1 MTPTNSPTLFQGTP
15 PPDQAALSLVQ
26 AARHLTLEQIA
37 VCSAIVALGVA
48 AFFASRW
55 GMGWLRGRYP
65 GGLTDWLYALRWPI
79 GSAIFYTALDRG
91 LDVLTHL
98 PAWFWP
104 LKSSLYRLVLIIVAV
119 GASIR
124 TADLLVGIARKS
136 FFSEELATD
145 TEIHKVMT
153 RIFRGIILFIAA
165 VIILDNL
172 GVKIL
177 GLLTAA
183 GFLGGAL
190 ALASKET
197 LSNVLGYF
205 AILADRIF
213 RTGDRIAFEKYD
225 GFVRERG
232 LRSIRL
238 EALSGE
244 LLTIP
249 NTQLVNYPVRRLTS
263 NEGLSLL
270 SVEVGLLYDYDR
282 SKLEEIIRLV
292 CAALEKRFP
301 GADPVGRFFEFGDS
315 AQKIRFSLRAAYR
328 DGNEFMRDTTTAH
341 LVAREACDRAG
352 FKFAFPTRTVE
363 LHQSK
368 PSST

>member
-1 MTPTNSPTLFQGTP
+1 MTPTNLPALWQGAP
-15 PPDQAALSLVQ
+15 APDEAALSLAR

-37 VCSAIVALGVA
+37 VCSGIIAFGVIV
-48 AFFASRW
+48 FFASLW
-55 GMGWLRGRYP
+55 GLGRLRTRYP
-65 GGLTDWLYALRWPI
+65 GGLAEWLYALRWSI

-104 LKSSLYRLVLIIVAV
+104 LKSNLYRLLMIIVAV

-124 TADLLVGIARKS
+124 SADLLVGLVRQR

-145 TEIHKVMT
+145 TEVHKVIT
-153 RIFRGIILFIAA
+153 RIFRGVILFIAA

-172 GVKIL
+172 GVKVL
-177 GLLTAA
+177 GLITAA

-197 LSNVLGYF
+197 LANVLGYF
-205 AILADRIF
+205 EILADRIF

-244 LLTIP
+244 ILTIP

-270 SVEVGLLYDYDR
+270 SVEAGLLYDYDR
-282 SKLEEIIRLV
+282 PKLEEAIRVV
-292 CAALEKRFP
+292 CAALEKKFP
-301 GADPVGRFFEFGDS
+301 GGEPAGRFFEFGES
-315 AQKIRFSLRAAYR
+315 AQKIRFSLRTPYR
-328 DGNEFMRDTTTAH
+328 DGVEFMRDTTTAH
-341 LVAREACDRAG
+341 LVVREALDRAG
-352 FKFAFPTRTVE
+352 FRFAFPTRTVE

-368 PSST
+368 LT

>member
-1 MTPTNSPTLFQGTP
+1 VTPTNAPNLWQVAP
-15 PPDQAALSLVQ
+15 PPDEAAHSLIQ
-26 AARHLTLEQIA
+26 SIRHLTLEQIA
-37 VCSAIVALGVA
+37 VCSAIIALGVMSW
-48 AFFASRW
+48 FASRF
-55 GMGWLRGRYP
+55 GMGWLRDRYP

-79 GSAIFYTALDRG
+79 GSAIFYTSLDRG

-104 LKSSLYRLVLIIVAV
+104 LKSSLYRLLMIIVAV

-145 TEIHKVMT
+145 TEVHKVMT
-153 RIFRGIILFIAA
+153 RIFRGIVLFIAA
-165 VIILDNL
+165 VIVLDNL
-172 GVKIL
+172 GIKIL

-190 ALASKET
+190 ALASKDT
-197 LSNVLGYF
+197 LANVLGYF
-205 AILADRIF
+205 EILADRIF

-244 LLTIP
+244 MLTIP
-249 NTQLVNYPVRRLTS
+249 NTQLVNFPVRRLTS

-270 SVEVGLLYDYDR
+270 SVEVGLLYEYQR
-282 SKLEEIIRLV
+282 LKLEEAIRVV
-292 CAALEKRFP
+292 CAALEKKFP
-301 GADPVGRFFEFGDS
+301 GCDPLGRFLEFGES
-315 AQKIRFSLRAAYR
+315 AQKIRFTLRTSYR
-328 DGNEFMRDTTTAH
+328 DGIDFMRDTTTAH
-341 LVAREACDRAG
+341 LIVREACDQAG
-352 FKFAFPTRTVE
+352 LKFALPTRTVE
-363 LHQSK
+363 LHQPKGS
-368 PSST
+368 

>member
-1 MTPTNSPTLFQGTP
+1 VTLTNAPTLWQVAP
-15 PPDQAALSLVQ
+15 PPNEAALSLVR
-26 AARHLTLEQIA
+26 AVHHFTLEQVA
-37 VCSAIVALGVA
+37 VCSGIVALGVVGWL
-48 AFFASRW
+48 ASRY
-55 GMGWLRGRYP
+55 GMGWLRDRYA

-104 LKSSLYRLVLIIVAV
+104 LKSNLYRLAMIIVAV

-124 TADLLVGIARKS
+124 TADLLVGIARKR

-145 TEIHKVMT
+145 TEVHKVMT

-177 GLLTAA
+177 GLITAA

-197 LSNVLGYF
+197 LANVLGYF
-205 AILADRIF
+205 EILADRIF

-244 LLTIP
+244 ILTIP
-249 NTQLVNYPVRRLTS
+249 NTQLVNYPVRRLTTH
-263 NEGLSLL
+263 EGLSLL
-270 SVEVGLLYDYDR
+270 SVDVGLLYDYGR
-282 SKLEEIIRLV
+282 PKLEDAIRVV
-292 CAALEKRFP
+292 CAALEKKFP
-301 GADPVGRFFEFGDS
+301 GSDPVGRFFEFGDS
-315 AQKIRFSLRAAYR
+315 AQKIRFTLRTPYR
-328 DGNEFMRDTTTAH
+328 DGSEFMHDTTTAH
-341 LVAREACDRAG
+341 LVVREACDQASL
-352 FKFAFPTRTVE
+352 KFAFPTRTVE
-363 LHQSK
+363 LHQAKS
-368 PSST
+368 

>member
-1 MTPTNSPTLFQGTP
+1 MTPTNAPTLWQVAP
-15 PPDQAALSLVQ
+15 PPDEAALSMVQ
-26 AARHLTLEQIA
+26 AMRHLTLEQIL
-37 VCSAIVALGVA
+37 VCSGIVALGVMGWL
-48 AFFASRW
+48 ASRY
-55 GMGWLRGRYP
+55 GMGWLRDRHA

-104 LKSSLYRLVLIIVAV
+104 LKTSLYRLAMIIVAV

-124 TADLLVGIARKS
+124 TADLLVGIARKR
-136 FFSEELATD
+136 FFSEEIATD
-145 TEIHKVMT
+145 TEVHKVMT

-177 GLLTAA
+177 GLITAA

-197 LSNVLGYF
+197 LANVLGYF
-205 AILADRIF
+205 EILADRIF

-244 LLTIP
+244 ILTIP

-263 NEGLSLL
+263 NDDLSLL
-270 SVEVGLLYDYDR
+270 SVEVGLLYDYQR
-282 SKLEEIIRLV
+282 PKLEEAIRVV
-292 CAALEKRFP
+292 CTALEKRFP
-301 GADPVGRFFEFGDS
+301 GSDPVGRFFEFGDS
-315 AQKIRFSLRAAYR
+315 AQKIRFTLRTPYR
-328 DGNEFMRDTTTAH
+328 DGAEFMRDTTTAH
-341 LVAREACDRAG
+341 LVVREACDQAG
-352 FKFAFPTRTVE
+352 FRFAFPTRTVE

-368 PSST
+368 GS

>member
-1 MTPTNSPTLFQGTP
+1 M
-15 PPDQAALSLVQ
+15 SLAQ

-37 VCSAIVALGVA
+37 LCGGVVTLGLLG
-48 AFFASRW
+48 FIASLAGLGR
-55 GMGWLRGRYP
+55 LRDRYP
-65 GGLTDWLYALRWPI
+65 GGLADWLYALRWPI
-79 GSAIFYTALDRG
+79 GSAIFYTSLDRG
-91 LDVLTHL
+91 LDFFTHL
-98 PAWFWP
+98 PGWFWP
-104 LKSSLYRLVLIIVAV
+104 LKSSLYRLIMIIVAV

-145 TEIHKVMT
+145 TEVHKVMT

-172 GVKIL
+172 GIKIL

-190 ALASKET
+190 ALASKDT
-197 LSNVLGYF
+197 LANVLGYF
-205 AILADRIF
+205 EILADRIF

-244 LLTIP
+244 ILTIP

-270 SVEVGLLYDYDR
+270 SVEIGLLYDYDR
-282 SKLEEIIRLV
+282 PKLEDAIRVV
-292 CAALEKRFP
+292 CAALEKKFP
-301 GADPVGRFFEFGDS
+301 GSEPVGRFFEFGDS
-315 AQKIRFSLRAAYR
+315 AQKIRFTLRTPYR
-328 DGNEFMRDTTTAH
+328 DGTEFMRDTTTAH
-341 LVAREACDRAG
+341 LVVRETCDRAG
-352 FKFAFPTRTVE
+352 LKFAFPTRTVE

-368 PSST
+368 S

>member
-1 MTPTNSPTLFQGTP
+1 MTPTNAPTLWQVAP
-15 PPDQAALSLVQ
+15 PPDQAALSLAH
-26 AARHLTLEQIA
+26 AARHITLEQIA
-37 VCSAIVALGVA
+37 VCSGIIALGVLGFLA
-48 AFFASRW
+48 ARL
-55 GMGWLRGRYP
+55 GMGWLREKYP

-79 GSAIFYTALDRG
+79 GSAIFYTSLDRG

-104 LKSSLYRLVLIIVAV
+104 LKSSLYRLLMIIVAV

-145 TEIHKVMT
+145 TEVHKVMT

-172 GVKIL
+172 GIKVL

-190 ALASKET
+190 ALASKDT
-197 LSNVLGYF
+197 LANVLGYF
-205 AILADRIF
+205 EILADRIF
-213 RTGDRIAFEKYD
+213 RTGDRVAFEKYD

-244 LLTIP
+244 MLTIP

-263 NEGLSLL
+263 NDGLSLL
-270 SVEVGLLYDYDR
+270 SVEVGLLYDYQR
-282 SKLEEIIRLV
+282 PKLEEAIRV
-292 CAALEKRFP
+292 ICAALEKKFP
-301 GADPVGRFFEFGDS
+301 NCDAAGRFFEFGDS
-315 AQKIRFSLRAAYR
+315 AQKIRFTLRTPYR
-328 DGNEFMRDTTTAH
+328 DGAEFMRDTTTAH
-341 LVAREACDRAG
+341 LIVREACDRAG

-363 LHQSK
+363 LHS
-368 PSST
+368 PPVTRH

>member
-1 MTPTNSPTLFQGTP
+1 MTPTNAPNLWQVAP
-15 PPDQAALSLVQ
+15 PPDEAALSLIQ
-26 AARHLTLEQIA
+26 SIRHLTLEQVA
-37 VCSAIVALGVA
+37 VSSGIIALGVMGW
-48 AFFASRW
+48 FASRF
-55 GMGWLRGRYP
+55 GMGWLRDRYP

-79 GSAIFYTALDRG
+79 GSAIFYTSLDRG

-104 LKSSLYRLVLIIVAV
+104 LKSSLYRLLMIIVAV

-124 TADLLVGIARKS
+124 TAS

-145 TEIHKVMT
+145 TEVHKVMT

-197 LSNVLGYF
+197 LANILGYF
-205 AILADRIF
+205 EILADRIF

-244 LLTIP
+244 MLTIP

-270 SVEVGLLYDYDR
+270 SVEVGLLYDYQR
-282 SKLEEIIRLV
+282 PKLEEAIRVV
-292 CAALEKRFP
+292 CAALEKKFP
-301 GADPVGRFFEFGDS
+301 DCDPVGRFFEFGNS
-315 AQKIRFSLRAAYR
+315 AQKIRFTLRTPYQ
-328 DGNEFMRDTTTAH
+328 DGAEFMRDTTTAH
-341 LVAREACDRAG
+341 LIVREACDHAG
-352 FKFAFPTRTVE
+352 LKFAFPTRTVE

-368 PSST
+368 S

>member
-104 LKSSLYRLVLIIVAV
+104 LKSSLYRLVVIIVAV

-263 NEGLSLL
+263 NEGLSLF
-270 SVEVGLLYDYDR
+270 GGW
-282 SKLEEIIRLV
+282 SKNL
-292 CAALEKRFP
+292 
-301 GADPVGRFFEFGDS
+301 GADTDVKGPLYARGHNIDYLYRVAPRAMFTMNKLRFAAEVEYTV
-315 AQKIRFSLRAAYR
+315 AAYGKVNGKAIVY
-328 DGNEFMRDTTTAH
+328 DASPIGN
-341 LVAREACDRAG
+341 L
-352 FKFAFPTRTVE
+352 RT
-363 LHQSK
+363 LLSAYYFF
-368 PSST
+368 

>member
-1 MTPTNSPTLFQGTP
+1 VTPTNSPALWPVAP
-15 PPDQAALSLVQ
+15 PPDQAALSLAQ

-37 VCSAIVALGVA
+37 VCSGIIAVGLLG
-48 AFFASRW
+48 FFAARL
-55 GMGWLRGRYP
+55 GMGWLRGKYP

-104 LKSSLYRLVLIIVAV
+104 LKSSLYRLLMIIVAV

-124 TADLLVGIARKS
+124 TADLLVGLARKS

-145 TEIHKVMT
+145 AEVHKVMT
-153 RIFRGIILFIAA
+153 RIFRGVILFIAA

-172 GVKIL
+172 GIKVL

-190 ALASKET
+190 ALASKDT
-197 LSNVLGYF
+197 LANVLGYF
-205 AILADRIF
+205 EILADRIF

-244 LLTIP
+244 SLTIP
-249 NTQLVNYPVRRLTS
+249 NNQLVNFPVRRLTS

-270 SVEVGLLYDYDR
+270 SVEVGLLYDYQR
-282 SKLEEIIRLV
+282 PKLEEAIRAV
-292 CAALEKRFP
+292 CAALAKKFP
-301 GADPVGRFFEFGDS
+301 GCDPEGRFFEFGDS
-315 AQKIRFSLRAAYR
+315 AQKIRFTLRTSYR
-328 DGNEFMRDTTTAH
+328 DGAGFVRDSTAAH
-341 LVAREACDRAG
+341 LVVREACDQAG
-352 FKFAFPTRTVE
+352 FQFAFPTRTVE
-363 LHQSK
+363 LHS
-368 PSST
+368 PPGTRH

>member
-1 MTPTNSPTLFQGTP
+1 MTSSNIPSLWEAAPS
-15 PPDQAALSLVQ
+15 PDQAALSLAQ
-26 AARHLTLEQIA
+26 AARHISMDQVALCA
-37 VCSAIVALGVA
+37 GIVALGLFG
-48 AFFASRW
+48 FFTSIGA
-55 GMGWLRGRYP
+55 MGRLRARYP
-65 GGLTDWLYALRWPI
+65 GGLAEWLYALRWPI
-79 GSAIFYTALDRG
+79 GSAVFYTALNRG

-104 LKSSLYRLVLIIVAV
+104 LKGSLYRLIMIIVAV

-124 TADLLVGIARKS
+124 SADLLVGVVRKS

-145 TEIHKVMT
+145 AEVHKVMT
-153 RIFRGIILFIAA
+153 RIFRGTILFVAA

-172 GVKIL
+172 GVRVL
-177 GLLTAA
+177 GLITAA

-197 LSNVLGYF
+197 LANVLGYF
-205 AILADRIF
+205 EILADRIF

-244 LLTIP
+244 ILTIP

-270 SVEVGLLYDYDR
+270 TVEVGLLYIYER
-282 SKLEEIIRLV
+282 PKLEDAIRVV
-292 CAALEKRFP
+292 CAALAKSFP
-301 GADPVGRFFEFGDS
+301 ASEPVGRFFEFGES
-315 AQKIRFSLRAAYR
+315 AQKIRFTLRTAYR
-328 DGNEFMRDTTTAH
+328 DGGEFMRDTTTAH
-341 LVAREACDRAG
+341 LVVREACDRAG
-352 FKFAFPTRTVE
+352 FKFAFPTRSVE
-363 LHQSK
+363 LHS
-368 PSST
+368 PPATRH